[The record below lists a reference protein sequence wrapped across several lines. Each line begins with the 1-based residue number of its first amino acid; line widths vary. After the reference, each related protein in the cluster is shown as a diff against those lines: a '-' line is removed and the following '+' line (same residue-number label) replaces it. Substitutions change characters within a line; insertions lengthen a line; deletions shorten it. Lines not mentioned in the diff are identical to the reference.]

1 VVPYLGLAAFALKKM
16 WDDGTLVDKLK
27 PRSGDLAL
35 GAVTGLILVGAS
47 WAARTLLTP
56 STPRQAWFYRLYM
69 QLGDPE
75 QLQRSLLYTLL
86 ILLSALCEEIV
97 WRGMVLSELKERFGA
112 RRGWPLTTL
121 CYALATLPT
130 AFVLADPTA
139 GPNPLLVVAA
149 LGCGMVWGFVASQ
162 TGRIVPSAISH
173 MVFTYFSIVQFRW
186 PGM

>member
-1 VVPYLGLAAFALKKM
+1 MIGVLVSIVVVAASLIFAFRQNLAGQPLFWAAIVVPYLGLAAFALKKM

-112 RRGWPLTTL
+112 RR
-121 CYALATLPT
+121 
-130 AFVLADPTA
+130 
-139 GPNPLLVVAA
+139 
-149 LGCGMVWGFVASQ
+149 
-162 TGRIVPSAISH
+162 
-173 MVFTYFSIVQFRW
+173 
-186 PGM
+186 